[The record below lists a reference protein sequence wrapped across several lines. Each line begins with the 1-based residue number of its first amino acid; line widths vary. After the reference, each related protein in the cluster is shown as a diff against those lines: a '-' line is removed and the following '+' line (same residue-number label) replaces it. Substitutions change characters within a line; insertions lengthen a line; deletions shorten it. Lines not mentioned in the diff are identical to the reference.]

1 MKKIILFTAFL
12 AIFSFFLKPPTDP
25 DLFWHLR
32 YGEEILKTGQIP
44 YGDQYSFTL
53 PGYQWANSYWL
64 SEVLIFLLVS
74 KTGFLLPIILFTL
87 LGAVTYLAV
96 GFWGRLGKASSEAV
110 ASAAF
115 LGAFV
120 SWPILGLRP
129 QTISLALL
137 GSVFIIIH
145 HFWQG
150 HRPKLI
156 FLLPVIFLFWANL
169 HAGFILG
176 LILIWA
182 FLLADLVRQ
191 AAQKLWKLGSI
202 AQPSL
207 SFSQIKTLFFLNT
220 ISTSVTLVNP
230 YGFGLWRTVLNDAS
244 SPTIKNQI
252 AEWLAP
258 NFHYE
263 FGLIFFLYLLLLLF
277 LVYLLR
283 MRIHPVRLLI
293 LLLFG
298 FLALAAVRH
307 ISVFALLST
316 PLLAE
321 ELTLLPWAKVNSAHK
336 RLALVLFFGL
346 LSLLWLGLYSPQ
358 IYQATRS
365 LEALAKEGD
374 YPYGAVEYL
383 KKNPQERIFN
393 EYGWGGYL
401 IWQLPQNKTFIDGR
415 MPGWRTKDKDIL
427 EDYGNII
434 DLKKDGPRLLK
445 TWQIKTVLVSPDYP
459 LVQFLKISPE
469 WEKRY
474 EDETAVIYTRK

>member
-1 MKKIILFTAFL
+1 MKKIILVTAFL

-32 YGEEILKTGQIP
+32 YGEEILKTHQIP

-53 PGYQWANSYWL
+53 PGYRWADSYWL
-64 SEVLIFLLVS
+64 SEVLIYLLVS

-96 GFWGRLGKASSEAV
+96 GFWGRVGKVNSEAV
-110 ASAAF
+110 AGAAF

-129 QTISLALL
+129 QTISLTLL
-137 GSVFIIIH
+137 GLIFIIIH
-145 HFWQG
+145 QFWLDS
-150 HRPKLI
+150 RPKLI
-156 FLLPVIFLFWANL
+156 FLLPVVFLFWANL
-169 HAGFILG
+169 HAGFTLG
-176 LILIWA
+176 LILIWS
-182 FLLADLVRQ
+182 FLFAELAQQVV
-191 AAQKLWKLGSI
+191 QKLWRFRAI
-202 AQPSL
+202 PQPSL
-207 SFSQIKTLFFLNT
+207 NFSQIKILFFVNT
-220 ISTSVTLVNP
+220 FSTLITLVNP
-230 YGFGLWRTVLNDAS
+230 YGFGLWRTVFNDAS

-263 FGLIFFLYLLLLLF
+263 FGLVFFLYLLLLLF
-277 LVYLLR
+277 LAYLVR

-293 LLLFG
+293 LLLFC

-321 ELTLLPWAKVNSAHK
+321 ELMLLPWRKINFAYK
-336 RLALVLFFGL
+336 RLTLVLFLGL
-346 LSLLWLGLYSPQ
+346 FSLVWLGQYLPQ
-358 IYQATRS
+358 IYKATRN
-365 LEALAKEGD
+365 LKNLAEEGN

-415 MPGWRTKDKDIL
+415 MPGWRRGDKDIL
-427 EDYGNII
+427 EDYSNII
-434 DLKKDGPRLLK
+434 DLKKDGPDLLK
-445 TWQIKTVLVSPDYP
+445 SWQIKTVLVSPDYAI
-459 LVQFLKISPE
+459 VQFLKMNPG

-474 EDETAVIYTRK
+474 KDETAVIYTRK